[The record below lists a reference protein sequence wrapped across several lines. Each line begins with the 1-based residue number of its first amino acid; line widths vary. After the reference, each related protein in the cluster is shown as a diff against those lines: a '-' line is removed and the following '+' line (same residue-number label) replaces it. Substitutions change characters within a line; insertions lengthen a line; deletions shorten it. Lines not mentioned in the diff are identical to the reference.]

1 MPCDASNWIHR
12 RCLRVM
18 AYHEAAG
25 RKSARRHCL
34 ATVLSDRTIVLFV
47 IMRDATLRR
56 QQLSQ
61 HAIRYRDASR
71 STQKTH
77 RVPTSG
83 ACARE
88 HRIPRA
94 RHQERQPMDW
104 CSWPD
109 EGTTG
114 VRPRPSARDCRAAA
128 LDSRTAAP
136 ACGPNGTHMHRTLMC
151 SATGILRKRPSVP
164 SHRTTSH
171 RLYDVLMHR
180 RLGRAA
186 LDRGNL
192 HDVNF
197 AIRHAIPRGR
207 RVVRIRFRPV
217 LCQGLTA

>member
-25 RKSARRHCL
+25 RKLARRHRL

-47 IMRDATLRR
+47 IMRYATLRR

-61 HAIRYRDASR
+61 PAIRYRARFAR
-71 STQKTH
+71 STQNTH
-77 RVPTSG
+77 RAPTSG

-94 RHQERQPMDW
+94 RHQERPMGW

-114 VRPRPSARDCRAAA
+114 VRPRRSARDCRAAA
-128 LDSRTAAP
+128 LNSRTAAP

-151 SATGILRKRPSVP
+151 SATGMPRKRPSVP
-164 SHRTTSH
+164 SHRTMS
-171 RLYDVLMHR
+171 LR
-180 RLGRAA
+180 RTM
-186 LDRGNL
+186 
-192 HDVNF
+192 
-197 AIRHAIPRGR
+197 
-207 RVVRIRFRPV
+207 
-217 LCQGLTA
+217 C